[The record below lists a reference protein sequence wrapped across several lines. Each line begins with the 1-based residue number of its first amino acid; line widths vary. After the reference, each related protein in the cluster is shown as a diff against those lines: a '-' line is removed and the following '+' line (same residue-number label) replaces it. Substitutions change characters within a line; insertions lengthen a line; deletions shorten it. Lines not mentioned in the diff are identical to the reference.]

1 MQLTVVDPEP
11 SQLSLLQ
18 AVAIR
23 MADEGIPVRAIA
35 RAVRIPGDEVY
46 DILREAITTGTIVEL
61 PKDDWPPGSNRS
73 SRSVFQGT
81 PLEQEDA
88 LKFACARVFKATR
101 LEAAILAV
109 LLKRTEVTKQQLH
122 QVIENNRPGD
132 GEGNPREETDPKMV
146 DVLICHLRKKL
157 KLHEIT
163 IETVWGIGYLVS
175 GAQRDLAI
183 RKLTTFSVVPEN
195 MAQLKEA
202 A

>member
-1 MQLTVVDPEP
+1 MQLTVVDPDP
-11 SQLSLLQ
+11 SQTSLLQ
-18 AVAIR
+18 AIAVR

-35 RAVRIPGDEVY
+35 RAVRIPGEDVY
-46 DILREAITTGTIVEL
+46 NILREAITTGTIVEL
-61 PKDDWPPGSNRS
+61 PKDDWPPGSNRN

-81 PLEQEDA
+81 PLEQDDA

-163 IETVWGIGYLVS
+163 IETVWGIGYLIAA
-175 GAQRDLAI
+175 AQRDLAI
-183 RKLTTFSVVPEN
+183 RKLTQFSVVPGN
-195 MAQLKEA
+195 MQEA